1 MAVSII
7 RHATPR
13 DARELAHLGER
24 TFREAF
30 GPKNTAENMDLHTRE
45 RYGEAIQA
53 GEIADPQLTTLVC
66 EANGALIGFTQL
78 RWEAAP
84 PCVMAQRPGEIQR
97 LYVSSEWHGQGIAQ
111 QLMEAALGMM
121 QARGCDA
128 AWLGVWEENP
138 RAIAFY
144 RKYGFAEVGELPF
157 ALGDDDQ
164 RDLVMARRL
173 VVR

>member
-1 MAVSII
+1 MPTL

-30 GPKNTAENMDLHTRE
+30 GPMNTVENMNHHVGE

-53 GEIADPQLTTLVC
+53 REITDPRMTTLVA
-66 EANGALIGFTQL
+66 EADGVLIGFTQL
-78 RWEAAP
+78 RWDAAP
-84 PCVMAQRPGEIQR
+84 PCVVAAAPGEIQR
-97 LYVSSEWHGQGIAQ
+97 LYVVSEWHGRGIAQ
-111 QLMEAALGMM
+111 QLMEAALGLM

-128 AWLGVWEENP
+128 AWLGVWEHNP

-144 RKYGFAEVGELPF
+144 HKYGFAEVGDQPYS
-157 ALGDDDQ
+157 LGDDDQ
-164 RDLVMARRL
+164 RDLVMARPL

>member
-1 MAVSII
+1 MPTI

-13 DARELAHLGER
+13 DARELAYLGER

-30 GPKNTAENMDLHTRE
+30 GPMNSAENMDHHTRE

-53 GEIADPQLTTLVC
+53 SEIADPGMITLVC
-66 EANGALIGFTQL
+66 EADGALIGFTQL

-84 PCVMAQRPGEIQR
+84 PCVEANTPGEIQR
-97 LYVSSEWHGQGIAQ
+97 LYVASEWHGQGIAQ
-111 QLMEAALGMM
+111 QLMEAALGLM

-128 AWLGVWEENP
+128 AWLGVWEHNP

-144 RKYGFAEVGELPF
+144 QKYDFAEVGDLPF
-157 ALGDDDQ
+157 SLGDDDQ
-164 RDLVMARRL
+164 RDLVMARPL
-173 VVR
+173 VAR

>member
-1 MAVSII
+1 MPSL

-30 GPKNTAENMDLHTRE
+30 GPMNTADNIDHHTRE

-53 GEIADPQLTTLVC
+53 DEIADPRMTTLVA
-66 EANGALIGFTQL
+66 EADGALIGFTQL

-84 PCVMAQRPGEIQR
+84 PCVVATTPGEIQR
-97 LYVSSEWHGQGIAQ
+97 LYVASEWHGRGIAQ
-111 QLMEAALGMM
+111 QLMEAALGLM
-121 QARGCDA
+121 QARRCDV
-128 AWLGVWEENP
+128 AWLGVWEHNP

-144 RKYGFAEVGELPF
+144 HKYGFAEVGDQPYS
-157 ALGDDDQ
+157 LGDDDQ
-164 RDLVMARRL
+164 RDLVLARPL
-173 VVR
+173 VVI